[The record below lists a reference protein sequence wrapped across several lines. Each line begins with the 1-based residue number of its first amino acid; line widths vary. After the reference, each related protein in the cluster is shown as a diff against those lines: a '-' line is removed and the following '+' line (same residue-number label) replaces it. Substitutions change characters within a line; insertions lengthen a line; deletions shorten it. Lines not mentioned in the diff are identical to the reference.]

1 MKAKDFFYKIARDLF
16 GVSFAALVFFSL
28 LEWFQPGFV
37 SFYISFNLLLI
48 IPLVSGILT
57 ILLLEKNKLP

>member
-1 MKAKDFFYKIARDLF
+1 MKAKDFFYKISRDLF

>member
-1 MKAKDFFYKIARDLF
+1 MTTKEFFYKVFRDAF
-16 GVSFAALVFFSL
+16 MISFVTLIIFSI
-28 LEWFQPGFV
+28 LERLESGFV

-57 ILLLEKNKLP
+57 VILDRRKIKT

>member
-1 MKAKDFFYKIARDLF
+1 MTIKEFFYKIFRDAF
-16 GVSFAALVFFSL
+16 AISFVSFIIFGL

-37 SFYISFNLLLI
+37 SFYISFNLLLM

-57 ILLLEKNKLP
+57 ILLEKQKIKE

>member
-1 MKAKDFFYKIARDLF
+1 MTAREFFYKTFRDLF
-16 GVSFAALVFFSL
+16 GVSFTALVFFSL

-48 IPLVSGILT
+48 IPLISGILT
-57 ILLLEKNKLP
+57 ILLDKQKIKE